1 MTQNAEAAVFSQQ
14 ERKDRKRSVNKKWN
28 LSVYTE
34 EYFQDQLSNGGN
46 MLKVHAKKSDS
57 IEILCLEGQI
67 INGDTEA
74 LRSAVELAPDASEI
88 ILDFSNVTLVDA
100 HGLGVLLQLREQSLA
115 NGVNFKLMN
124 VNEPLSTVFKITR
137 LNTVF
142 EINSSFE
149 MVPQATYAPRMLVAA

>member
-1 MTQNAEAAVFSQQ
+1 
-14 ERKDRKRSVNKKWN
+14 
-28 LSVYTE
+28 
-34 EYFQDQLSNGGN
+34 

-57 IEILCLEGQI
+57 VEILCLEGQI

-74 LRSAVELAPDASEI
+74 LRHAVEFASGASEI

-115 NGVNFKLMN
+115 SGIRFELIN
-124 VNEPLSTVFKITR
+124 VSENLSKVFEITR

-142 EINSSFE
+142 EIHPAVAFA
-149 MVPQATYAPRMLVAA
+149 PTPTYAPWLLVAA